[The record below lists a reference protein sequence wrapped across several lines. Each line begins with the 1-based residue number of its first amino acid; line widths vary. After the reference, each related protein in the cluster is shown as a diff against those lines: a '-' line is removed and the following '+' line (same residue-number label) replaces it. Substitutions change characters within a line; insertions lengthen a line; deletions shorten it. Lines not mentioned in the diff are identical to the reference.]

1 MPFSNSYNKGV
12 AGKVITN
19 AKRDIA
25 IKQQMYDNPAAFVEP
40 RSTQECMSVQQPE
53 IQGGSGNLAA
63 SSYDMG
69 EETKK
74 VGGSRINKARA
85 TRVAKA
91 LEGGAKPMVIT
102 DTVAVKPKRV
112 RKAKTTA
119 PVGSGAVGGD
129 FNDVMDAVKK
139 TASTVG
145 DVVKT
150 AATVAPYVLPLVGLG
165 KEGKPKRTMAHLSE
179 WNSLVKKVRT
189 ETGKSLK
196 DALKHIKENNLYK
209 KKGATDNVKQP
220 TVKRPRKTKEGGSS
234 GGILIDEVAKAR
246 TKGDVVAMPRETK
259 GVPSMKVPRTRAKR
273 IPPIQ

>member
-1 MPFSNSYNKGV
+1 MYKNIFYIKLYTEKYTMPFSNSYNKGV
-12 AGKVITN
+12 ASKVITN

-40 RSTQECMSVQQPE
+40 RSAQEYMSVQQPE

-63 SSYDMG
+63 TSYDMG

-74 VGGSRINKARA
+74 VGGSRVNKARA
-85 TRVAKA
+85 KRVASA

-119 PVGSGAVGGD
+119 GDGARGTTAPVGTVGGDARGMAAKGGD

-179 WNSLVKKVRT
+179 WNALVKKVRT

-209 KKGATDNVKQP
+209 KKGATEHVKQP
-220 TVKRPRKTKEGGSS
+220 TVKRARKKRKKGGA
-234 GGILIDEVAKAR
+234 VA
-246 TKGDVVAMPRETK
+246 VF
-259 GVPSMKVPRTRAKR
+259 
-273 IPPIQ
+273 

>member
-12 AGKVITN
+12 ASKVITN

-25 IKQQMYDNPAAFVEP
+25 IKQQMYDNPATFVEP
-40 RSTQECMSVQQPE
+40 RSTQEYMSVQQPE

-63 SSYDMG
+63 SSYGMG

-85 TRVAKA
+85 ARVAKA

-112 RKAKTTA
+112 RKAKTA
-119 PVGSGAVGGD
+119 PAGGDVQGGD

-150 AATVAPYVLPLVGLG
+150 AATVAPYVFP
-165 KEGKPKRTMAHLSE
+165 
-179 WNSLVKKVRT
+179 
-189 ETGKSLK
+189 
-196 DALKHIKENNLYK
+196 
-209 KKGATDNVKQP
+209 
-220 TVKRPRKTKEGGSS
+220 
-234 GGILIDEVAKAR
+234 
-246 TKGDVVAMPRETK
+246 
-259 GVPSMKVPRTRAKR
+259 
-273 IPPIQ
+273 